1 MIVNIP
7 NFKLL
12 LKCFT
17 NLILHSEYYKRIFF
31 ILQII
36 QHIKIIFNENIH
48 QF

>member
-1 MIVNIP
+1 MIVNILD
-7 NFKLL
+7 FKLL

-17 NLILHSEYYKRIFF
+17 NLMLHTEYYKRMFF

-36 QHIKIIFNENIH
+36 QHTKIIFNENIH